1 LQRGHVRACS
11 QPRAATVSWR
21 VEVGGLGWGW
31 TRRVAAAWE
40 RAGQGRAD
48 TSQGSDAQ
56 RGDIHGAG
64 AEEHDEAVC
73 TRCAGERADGVESRS
88 RRHRGRAML
97 ASHGLRV
104 VSPAAAHLSKRPDH
118 GFGLSSSTQ
127 QQQTT
132 AQTTTTARTG
142 PLRTMTTPRT
152 RVARPQA
159 RRHRRRI
166 RPRRRVRRPA
176 ASRVAALP
184 ALRPRLTQLEF
195 AGSLGRCDTETH
207 VFLSTYY
214 MTQLA

>member
-1 LQRGHVRACS
+1 ML
-11 QPRAATVSWR
+11 
-21 VEVGGLGWGW
+21 GLGLGW

-56 RGDIHGAG
+56 RGDIHGAA
-64 AEEHDEAVC
+64 AEEHYEAVC
-73 TRCAGERADGVESRS
+73 IRCAGERADGVESRS

-118 GFGLSSSTQ
+118 GFGLSSSTKQQQQQ
-127 QQQTT
+127 QQQTAT
-132 AQTTTTARTG
+132 PTTRRQETG
-142 PLRTMTTPRT
+142 PLRTITTPRT

-159 RRHRRRI
+159 RSRHRRRI
-166 RPRRRVRRPA
+166 RPQRRVRRPA

-184 ALRPRLTQLEF
+184 ALRPRLTRLEF
-195 AGSLGRCDTETH
+195 AGSLARCDTETH
-207 VFLSTYY
+207 VFLSTYSL
-214 MTQLA
+214 TQPA

>member
-1 LQRGHVRACS
+1 ML
-11 QPRAATVSWR
+11 
-21 VEVGGLGWGW
+21 GLGLGWGWGW

-64 AEEHDEAVC
+64 AEEHYEAVC

-132 AQTTTTARTG
+132 AQTTTTAKDWASAHHHNTAHQSSTPASTQQAPPSHKTPTTRPSPCGQSSGCVAGTQAQTNAIG
-142 PLRTMTTPRT
+142 ICRVTWPL
-152 RVARPQA
+152 
-159 RRHRRRI
+159 
-166 RPRRRVRRPA
+166 
-176 ASRVAALP
+176 
-184 ALRPRLTQLEF
+184 
-195 AGSLGRCDTETH
+195 
-207 VFLSTYY
+207 
-214 MTQLA
+214 

>member
-1 LQRGHVRACS
+1 ML
-11 QPRAATVSWR
+11 
-21 VEVGGLGWGW
+21 GLGW

-56 RGDIHGAG
+56 WGDIHGAA
-64 AEEHDEAVC
+64 AEKHYEAVC
-73 TRCAGERADGVESRS
+73 IRCAGQRADGVESRS

-118 GFGLSSSTQ
+118 GFGLSSSTKQQ

-132 AQTTTTARTG
+132 TPTTRRQKTG
-142 PLRTMTTPRT
+142 PLRTITIPRT

-159 RRHRRRI
+159 RSRHRRRI
-166 RPRRRVRRPA
+166 RPQRRVRRPA

-184 ALRPRLTQLEF
+184 ALRPRLTRLEF

>member
-1 LQRGHVRACS
+1 V
-11 QPRAATVSWR
+11 
-21 VEVGGLGWGW
+21 GWGW

-56 RGDIHGAG
+56 RGDIHGAA
-64 AEEHDEAVC
+64 AEEHYEAVC
-73 TRCAGERADGVESRS
+73 IRCAGERADGVESRS

-132 AQTTTTARTG
+132 AQTTVQTTTTAKDWASAHHHHTTHQSSTPASTQQAPPSHKTPTTRPSPCGQSSGCVAGTQAQTNAIG
-142 PLRTMTTPRT
+142 ICRVTWPL
-152 RVARPQA
+152 
-159 RRHRRRI
+159 
-166 RPRRRVRRPA
+166 
-176 ASRVAALP
+176 
-184 ALRPRLTQLEF
+184 
-195 AGSLGRCDTETH
+195 
-207 VFLSTYY
+207 
-214 MTQLA
+214 